1 MEEKKQE
8 DIVVAEH
15 NKDDKSL
22 GITKSRS
29 LNRYAILDSI
39 SEEIDLVT
47 LDMGEQIEDDIVVE
61 IRKAKAA
68 SSGVVELMKTLKT
81 RKKCPINKRNKA
93 KKSSSTSEGQ
103 CCSPSI

>member
-61 IRKAKAA
+61 IRKAKAT

-81 RKKCPINKRNKA
+81 KKKGPINKRNKA
-93 KKSSSTSEGQ
+93 KKSSSTSKGQ